1 MPRFAII
8 SVQELKALFAERVFF
23 LLLGVFV
30 GMTLLSSF
38 LGYIATRTTTSIY
51 EAAVRLLTEKGVGA
65 IAPNPLQSLPA
76 LTNFRN
82 IIIYIFLVGALLAV
96 VIGHRSFVRERKSGV
111 LPLLFSRPLSPGTLL
126 AGKVGGIAAALFVIL
141 GITFL
146 VSVASSFLLPFKHL
160 DAADIL
166 HLFLFYALSFC
177 YLIFF
182 ALVGLLFAVR
192 AKSESTALFLPVVL
206 WVGVSFVLPELI
218 TGQTPTALL
227 NPVTMDQMAP
237 AGSFFSMM
245 QSWLG
250 PISIGSHYA
259 AFSSQ
264 LLDNSLASSTT
275 GAADIVTANAGHL
288 GILAIMITATMGLC
302 YFALRHYD
310 IKRMAINE

>member
-1 MPRFAII
+1 MPGFAII
-8 SVQELKALFAERVFF
+8 SRQELKALFTERVFF

-30 GMTLLSSF
+30 AMTLLSSF

-51 EAAVRLLTEKGVGA
+51 DAAARLLTEKGVGG

-82 IIIYIFLVGALLAV
+82 IIIYIFLIGALLAI

-146 VSVASSFLLPFKHL
+146 VSAASSFLLPFRHL
-160 DAADIL
+160 DTADVSR
-166 HLFLFYALSFC
+166 LFLFYVLSFC

-182 ALVGLLFAVR
+182 ALIGLLFAIR
-192 AKSESTALFLPVVL
+192 ARSESLALFSPVVL
-206 WVGVSFVLPELI
+206 WVGVSFVLPEII

-237 AGSFFSMM
+237 AGGFFSLM

-264 LLDNSLASSTT
+264 LLDNSLTASTT
-275 GAADIVTANAGHL
+275 GAADIVAANAGHL
-288 GILAIMITATMGLC
+288 VILAIMIMTTMGLC
-302 YFALRHYD
+302 YFALWHYD
-310 IKRMAINE
+310 LKRMAINE